1 MGVAGKSLANKVTRR
16 QTLTGIK
23 TSANPSNETK
33 RLSNVHKRLEE
44 PIYDNIEQVPVPQ
57 AKKIEPK
64 QRRSKRIEGRRFLTI
79 GYDGEVRTPLKE
91 KKNTLVDRNN
101 AKVQR
106 SKSAQTPS
114 NPKKVKKK
122 QLDDK
127 ENEIVFC
134 QTVQRSLSL
143 RSPRP
148 QIGKSFTE
156 QGTS

>member
-1 MGVAGKSLANKVTRR
+1 M
-16 QTLTGIK
+16 
-23 TSANPSNETK
+23 
-33 RLSNVHKRLEE
+33 
-44 PIYDNIEQVPVPQ
+44 
-57 AKKIEPK
+57 
-64 QRRSKRIEGRRFLTI
+64 TI

-148 QIGKSFTE
+148 QIGK
-156 QGTS
+156 